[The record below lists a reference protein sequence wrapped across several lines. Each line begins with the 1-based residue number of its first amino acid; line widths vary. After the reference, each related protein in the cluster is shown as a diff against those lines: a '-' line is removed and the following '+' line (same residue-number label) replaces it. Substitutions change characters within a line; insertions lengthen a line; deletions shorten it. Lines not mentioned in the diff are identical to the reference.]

1 MRLYRIIQKPIITE
15 KASALELNEST
26 YVIKVDSS
34 ATKIDIKKSIQ
45 ELYGVEIQSVRIVNT
60 REKMKHGRRKMQMK
74 RRPFKKAYVTLK
86 DSSQKLDLISI
97 K

>member
-1 MRLYRIIQKPIITE
+1 MRLYRIIQKPIVTE
-15 KASALELNEST
+15 KASNLEVSEST
-26 YVIKVDSS
+26 YVVRVDSS

-45 ELYGVEIQSVRIVNT
+45 ELYGIEVESVRVLNT
-60 REKMKHGRRKMQMK
+60 RVKMKHGRKKMQLK

-86 DSSQKLDLISI
+86 DKSQKLDLISI